1 LVFDRHSKVLNQRLT
16 NLNQEQ
22 DSNNRQAQTIRNSIH
37 NRTMENSRKTAQ
49 LQKYKVVEERLAES
63 RNKQVDLKE
72 QLKVRQSLSVIPFRV
87 DE

>member
-1 LVFDRHSKVLNQRLT
+1 
-16 NLNQEQ
+16 
-22 DSNNRQAQTIRNSIH
+22 
-37 NRTMENSRKTAQ
+37 MENSRKTAQ